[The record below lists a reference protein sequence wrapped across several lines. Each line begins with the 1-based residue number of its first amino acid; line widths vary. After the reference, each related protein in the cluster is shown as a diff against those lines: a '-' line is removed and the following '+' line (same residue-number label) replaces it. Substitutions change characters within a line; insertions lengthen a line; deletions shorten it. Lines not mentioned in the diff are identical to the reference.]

1 MGVIYPKKCILC
13 GQTLPLV
20 GTGAAMLCPDCARA
34 VRRDYRETSGI
45 RISGTDGAAAALRY
59 TGRVA
64 EAMKRFKFS
73 HYQHYA
79 PWFAAQ
85 LTAALMDPLADW
97 QPDLVTFIPIG
108 LVRWYQR
115 GYNQSELIAGEVAK
129 QLGLPLVPLLKKRR
143 FVRKQSAQQGKA
155 ARKQNVKNA
164 FAPLPGNDLIGKSV
178 LLIDDI
184 ITTGAT
190 LAAAADTLRK
200 MGASRVYVAAPAVA
214 RHK

>member
-13 GQTLPLV
+13 GETLPLA
-20 GTGAAMLCPDCARA
+20 GTGAALLCPDCARA
-34 VRRDYRETSGI
+34 VRRDYRETSGV
-45 RISGTDGAAAALRY
+45 RIPDTDGAVASLRY

-85 LTAALMDPLADW
+85 LTAALTAYLDAW

-115 GYNQSELIAGEVAK
+115 GYNQSELIAADVAG

-143 FVRKQSAQQGKA
+143 FVRKQSARQGKA
-155 ARKQNVKNA
+155 ARTQNIKHAFLPMPDHDLTGKN
-164 FAPLPGNDLIGKSV
+164 V

-190 LAAAADTLRK
+190 LSAAADTLRA
-200 MGASRVYVAAPAVA
+200 MGAARVYAAAPTVA

>member
-13 GQTLPLV
+13 GETLPLM
-20 GTGAAMLCPDCARA
+20 GTGAAVLCPDCARA
-34 VRRDYRETSGI
+34 VRRDYRETNGV
-45 RISGTDGAAAALRY
+45 RIPGVDGAVAALRY

-85 LTAALMDPLADW
+85 LTAALSVWLDEW

-115 GYNQSELIAGEVAK
+115 GYNQAELLAAEVAK

-143 FVRKQSAQQGKA
+143 FVRRQSGRQGRA
-155 ARKQNVKNA
+155 ARSQNIKNA
-164 FAPLPGNDLIGKSV
+164 FLPIPASDLTGKSV

-190 LAAAADTLRK
+190 LSAAADTLRQ
-200 MGASRVYVAAPAVA
+200 MGAAHVYAAAPTIA
-214 RHK
+214 RHQ